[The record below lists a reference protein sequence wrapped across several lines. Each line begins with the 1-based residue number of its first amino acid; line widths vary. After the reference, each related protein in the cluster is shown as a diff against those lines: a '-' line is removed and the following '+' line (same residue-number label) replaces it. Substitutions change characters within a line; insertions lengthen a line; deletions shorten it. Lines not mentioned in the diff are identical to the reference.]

1 MEEQIKMLKLVLE
14 NPANDCM
21 STATQY
27 EKACKGEYLEK
38 YRKNG
43 DLLLTAEK
51 FNKTWIV
58 SVFHGKDIGGEY
70 SEEEFEPIRK
80 KYFKQ
85 SSKCKCLNP

>member
-1 MEEQIKMLKLVLE
+1 M
-14 NPANDCM
+14 
-21 STATQY
+21 TQY

-80 KYFKQ
+80 KYFKL
-85 SSKCKCLNP
+85 C